1 MKSFKKTIQDG
12 KQKTWNFFQS
22 RLQPKLNGIGK
33 RYRLAARIR
42 MANAWA
48 MKHPKRTFIY
58 VVGALLFFLIG
69 DIVWNGSRA
78 DKAQEPNVAIIGNIE
93 PVFQGFH
100 TIQSNKDVHRQTLM
114 ELAGQGQA
122 IRQELDSLI
131 AKPHKSHA
139 DSIHIIR
146 QYKQLENIV
155 KSLKNND
162 KP

>member
-1 MKSFKKTIQDG
+1 MEFLPIPIATQVGCYRNEIPLGCK
-12 KQKTWNFFQS
+12 N
-22 RLQPKLNGIGK
+22 PNGQC
-33 RYRLAARIR
+33 L
-42 MANAWA
+42 
-48 MKHPKRTFIY
+48 
-58 VVGALLFFLIG
+58 G
-69 DIVWNGSRA
+69 DETSQTHLYLCGSRA

-100 TIQSNKDVHRQTLM
+100 TIQSNKDIHRQTLM
-114 ELAGQGQA
+114 ELAGQGQV

-131 AKPHKSHA
+131 AKPHKSHV

>member
-1 MKSFKKTIQDG
+1 MKSFKKTIRDNR
-12 KQKTWNFFQS
+12 QKTWNFFQS

-48 MKHPKRTFIY
+48 MKHPKRTFAY
-58 VVGALLFFLIG
+58 VVTSLLLLLAIG
-69 DIVWNGSRA
+69 VFSNSRMT
-78 DKAQEPNVAIIGNIE
+78 KTQSPVAIIGNIE

-100 TIQSNKDVHRQTLM
+100 TIQSNKDIHRQTLL

-122 IRQELDSLI
+122 IRQGLDSLI

-139 DSIHIIR
+139 DSIRIIR

>member
-1 MKSFKKTIQDG
+1 MKSIKKAIQDS

-22 RLQPKLNGIGK
+22 HLQPKLGAIGT

-42 MANAWA
+42 LANAWA
-48 MKHPKRTFIY
+48 MKHPKRTFAC
-58 VVGALLFFLIG
+58 VVGSLFFLLAG
-69 DIVWNGSRA
+69 DILINGSMA
-78 DKAQEPNVAIIGNIE
+78 ETKEPDVTVIGNIE

-100 TIQSNKDVHRQTLM
+100 AIQSNKNVHRQTLL

-122 IRQELDSLI
+122 IREELDSLI
-131 AKPHKSHA
+131 AKPRKSHA

-146 QYKQLENIV
+146 QYRQLESIV

-162 KP
+162 RP

>member
-1 MKSFKKTIQDG
+1 MKSFRKTIRDNR
-12 KQKTWNFFQS
+12 QKTWNFFQS

-42 MANAWA
+42 MANTWA
-48 MKHPKRTFIY
+48 MKHPKRTFAY
-58 VVGALLFFLIG
+58 VVTSLLLLLVIG
-69 DIVWNGSRA
+69 VFSNSRVT
-78 DKAQEPNVAIIGNIE
+78 KTKEPDVAIIGNIE

-100 TIQSNKDVHRQTLM
+100 TIQSNKDIHRQTLL
-114 ELAGQGQA
+114 ELTGQGQA

>member
-1 MKSFKKTIQDG
+1 
-12 KQKTWNFFQS
+12 
-22 RLQPKLNGIGK
+22 
-33 RYRLAARIR
+33 

-48 MKHPKRTFIY
+48 MKHPKRTFAY

-69 DIVWNGSRA
+69 DIFWNGSRVNKTQKP
-78 DKAQEPNVAIIGNIE
+78 DVAIIGNIE
-93 PVFQGFH
+93 PLFQGFH
-100 TIQSNKDVHRQTLM
+100 AIQSNKDIHRQALM

-139 DSIHIIR
+139 DSIRIIR